1 MIAPAI
7 LNLVKTSLKSLY
19 DIDPMVVDH
28 MLFSARMQA
37 IAVGT
42 QSAALFQ
49 NAQRA
54 VRDNFSVQPI
64 GSFA

>member
-37 IAVGT
+37 MAVGT
-42 QSAALFQ
+42 RSATLFQ